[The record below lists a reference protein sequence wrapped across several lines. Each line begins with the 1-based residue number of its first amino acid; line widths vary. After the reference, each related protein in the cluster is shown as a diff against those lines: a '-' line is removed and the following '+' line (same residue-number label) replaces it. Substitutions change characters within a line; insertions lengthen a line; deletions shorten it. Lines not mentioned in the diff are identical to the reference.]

1 MRIPFVACVLLVLLV
16 GPRAAPAHPLAPALL
31 EIEERSPGELRVRWK
46 TSRFRAPGAALEVRL
61 PTRCRE
67 LEAAVFR
74 ADRSSR
80 SEAWT
85 VACGPEPLTGELFA
99 VLGLERARVDVLLR
113 ASFLD
118 GRRAQALL
126 RAGAAQWRVPE
137 RAQPR
142 AVAAGYLRIGAEHI
156 ASGADHLLF
165 VLGLVLLAGWTRT
178 LLWTVTAFTAG
189 HSVTLAL
196 AVLGLVRVPPA
207 PVELL
212 IALSVLVLAVELA
225 HGDGEER
232 LLRRRP
238 PLLAGAFGLLHGLGF
253 AGALAEVGL
262 PAEELPLALLAF
274 NLGIEAGQ
282 LAFVALLLAA
292 RVALRPLPRRWRERP
307 ALRTVP
313 LYAMGTL
320 AAYWCLE
327 RAAAWLWPV

>member
-1 MRIPFVACVLLVLLV
+1 MLLVLLV
-16 GPRAAPAHPLAPALL
+16 GPGAALAHPLAPALL
-31 EIEERSPGELRVRWK
+31 EIEERAPGELRVRWK
-46 TSRFRAPGAALEVRL
+46 TSRFRAPGSALEVRL
-61 PTRCRE
+61 PTRCRA
-67 LEAAVFR
+67 LEAPVFR
-74 ADRSSR
+74 AERSSA
-80 SEAWT
+80 SETWT
-85 VACGPEPLTGELFA
+85 VDCGPEPLTGESFA
-99 VLGLERARVDVLLR
+99 VLGLERARIDVLLR
-113 ASFLD
+113 ASFRD
-118 GRRAQALL
+118 GRRAQVLL
-126 RAGAAQWRVPE
+126 RAGAAEWRVPA

-165 VLGLVLLAGWTRT
+165 VLGLVLLAGWTRA

-196 AVLGLVRVPPA
+196 AVLGLVRVPSA

-225 HGDGEER
+225 RGAAPEH

-238 PLLAGAFGLLHGLGF
+238 ALLAGAFGFLHGLGF

-262 PAEELPLALLAF
+262 PREELPLALLAF

-282 LAFVALLLAA
+282 LAFIALLLVAGA
-292 RVALRPLPRRWRERP
+292 ALRAVPLGQRAWP
-307 ALRTVP
+307 ALRHVP
-313 LYAMGTL
+313 VYAMGTL

-327 RAAAWLWPV
+327 RASAWLWPR

>member
-1 MRIPFVACVLLVLLV
+1 LLACVSLVLLV
-16 GPRAAPAHPLAPALL
+16 GPCTVSAHPLAPALL
-31 EIEERSPGELRVRWK
+31 EIEEVAPGELQVRWK
-46 TSRFRAPGAALEVRL
+46 ISRFRAPGSALEVRL
-61 PTRCRE
+61 PSRCRE

-74 ADRSSR
+74 ADRTSA

-85 VACGPEPLTGELFA
+85 VACGPEPLTGESFA
-99 VLGLERARVDVLLR
+99 VLGLGRARVDVLLR

-126 RAGAAQWRVPE
+126 RAGAAEWRVPE
-137 RAQPR
+137 RAEPR

-165 VLGLVLLAGWTRT
+165 LLGLVLLAGWTRA

-196 AVLGLVRVPPA
+196 AVLGLVRVSSA
-207 PVELL
+207 AVEFL

-225 HGDGEER
+225 QGAGRER

-238 PLLAGAFGLLHGLGF
+238 ALLAGVFGLLHGLGF

-262 PAEELPLALLAF
+262 PGEELPLALLAF

-282 LAFVALLLAA
+282 LAFIALLLLAA
-292 RVALRPLPRRWRERP
+292 AALRAVPLAIRERP
-307 ALRTVP
+307 ALRHVP
-313 LYAMGTL
+313 VYAMGTL
-320 AAYWCLE
+320 ASYWCLE